1 MVISSGTAFLIVLFY
16 LISLL
21 AARVSIRRFYKNM
34 WKGMAIVLGI
44 GIVGCVAWYLI
55 GYVAVLLA
63 I

>member
-1 MVISSGTAFLIVLFY
+1 MVVSSGTAFLIVLFY

-21 AARVSIRRFYKNM
+21 AARVSIRRFYKRM
-34 WKGMAIVLGI
+34 WSVAAFVLGFAI
-44 GIVGCVAWYLI
+44 CAAIAVYMI